1 MTKRVIFVIISLRT
15 FVREVK
21 NMTFAMLL
29 RTLFEIMLF
38 VAVIWG
44 IFHEDRLAAFEKR
57 LICNLR
63 RRRLKVVRSTAVRT
77 QPARF
82 KA

>member
-1 MTKRVIFVIISLRT
+1 MIFVIISLRT

>member
-1 MTKRVIFVIISLRT
+1 MTNPLLFVIISLRT

-21 NMTFAMLL
+21 NMTLAMLL
-29 RTLFEIMLF
+29 RTLFEILLF

-63 RRRLKVVRSTAVRT
+63 RRRLKVVRSIPVRK

-82 KA
+82 

>member
-1 MTKRVIFVIISLRT
+1 MTKGSVLVIISLRT

-29 RTLFEIMLF
+29 RTLFEILLF
-38 VAVIWG
+38 TAVILG

-57 LICNLR
+57 ILCNLR
-63 RRRLKVVRSTAVRT
+63 RRRFKVVRNTSVRK
-77 QPARF
+77 QPVRF
-82 KA
+82 

>member
-1 MTKRVIFVIISLRT
+1 MIFVIISLRT

-38 VAVIWG
+38 AAVIWG

>member
-1 MTKRVIFVIISLRT
+1 
-15 FVREVK
+15 
-21 NMTFAMLL
+21 MTFAMIL
-29 RTLFEIMLF
+29 RTLFEIFLF

-57 LICNLR
+57 ILCNIK
-63 RRRLKVVRSTAVRT
+63 RRRLKVVHTAPARK

-82 KA
+82 

>member
-1 MTKRVIFVIISLRT
+1 
-15 FVREVK
+15 
-21 NMTFAMLL
+21 MTFAMLL

-38 VAVIWG
+38 AAVIWG

>member
-1 MTKRVIFVIISLRT
+1 
-15 FVREVK
+15 
-21 NMTFAMLL
+21 MLL
-29 RTLFEIMLF
+29 RTLFEILLF

-63 RRRLKVVRSTAVRT
+63 RRRLKVVRSIPVRK

-82 KA
+82 

>member
-1 MTKRVIFVIISLRT
+1 MTKRVIFAIISLRT

-29 RTLFEIMLF
+29 RTLFEILLF
-38 VAVIWG
+38 TAVIWG

-57 LICNLR
+57 LLCNFK
-63 RRRLKVVRSTAVRT
+63 RRRLKVVRSTAVRK

>member
-1 MTKRVIFVIISLRT
+1 MTNPLLFVIISLRT

-21 NMTFAMLL
+21 IMTFAMLL
-29 RTLFEIMLF
+29 RTLFEILLF
-38 VAVIWG
+38 IAVIWG

-63 RRRLKVVRSTAVRT
+63 RRRLKVVRSTPVRK

-82 KA
+82 

>member
-1 MTKRVIFVIISLRT
+1 MTKRVFFVIISLRT

-21 NMTFAMLL
+21 IMTFAMLL
-29 RTLFEIMLF
+29 RTIFEILLF
-38 VAVIWG
+38 AAVIWG
-44 IFHEDRLAAFEKR
+44 IFHEDRLAAAEKR
-57 LICNLR
+57 FLCNLR
-63 RRRLKVVRSTAVRT
+63 RRRLKVVRSASVRT